1 MILNDSKLFLFTL
14 PNYAHMDNLMSSNE
28 LDMYRQIDRHIGQNS
43 SNNWYILTLPE
54 ILCWKN
60 VSDFFISF
68 YIMLKKWLKVPK
80 KMTNFFNK
88 STLTDF
94 THISQGMNY
103 VLISLKVLK
112 SSKYYIK
119 ECNKVIDHYNMLLYT
134 SFFN

>member
-1 MILNDSKLFLFTL
+1 
-14 PNYAHMDNLMSSNE
+14 MSSNE

-43 SNNWYILTLPE
+43 SNNGYILTLPK

-60 VSDFFISF
+60 VSDFLISF

-94 THISQGMNY
+94 THIC
-103 VLISLKVLK
+103 I
-112 SSKYYIK
+112 
-119 ECNKVIDHYNMLLYT
+119 
-134 SFFN
+134 SFFYIMASFYFQLLKIFKMVFIIKMFCFVSSIVFLSKASLYFHIFQLLRLFFV